1 MAATY
6 YIQICLLHVVVC
18 LEVVADE
25 REGKWTWWEVSPDEQ
40 HADVV
45 EESDEDEKKG
55 EKLEE

>member
-1 MAATY
+1 MRPFLPCYPGTNGW
-6 YIQICLLHVVVC
+6 C

>member
-1 MAATY
+1 MRPFLPCYPGTNGR
-6 YIQICLLHVVVC
+6 C